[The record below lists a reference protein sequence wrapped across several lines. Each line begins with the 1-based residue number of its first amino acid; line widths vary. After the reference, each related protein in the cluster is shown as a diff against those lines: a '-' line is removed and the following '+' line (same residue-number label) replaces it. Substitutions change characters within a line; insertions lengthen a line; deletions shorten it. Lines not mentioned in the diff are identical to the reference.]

1 MTAPCICTAR
11 APAALAL
18 LATRKSSRS
27 FQRAR
32 RLGFQAAA
40 GGARGSRRSIV
51 LKRNTRARGVP
62 YSTPSA
68 VGRHVLTLDDSVGI
82 PQYPPARGASR
93 PLFYPLWT
101 TVYSHPFQGPL
112 SGRPQ
117 PWATLSSVGSSTE
130 SMPSSE
136 PSSRPGPLTSIPVP
150 YSGIDPQLLGFWLLS
165 GTRVGIRTCDLSIK
179 GSNPLPTRLWRAGL
193 F

>member
-1 MTAPCICTAR
+1 MESWA
-11 APAALAL
+11 
-18 LATRKSSRS
+18 
-27 FQRAR
+27 
-32 RLGFQAAA
+32 
-40 GGARGSRRSIV
+40 
-51 LKRNTRARGVP
+51 NTRARGVP

-68 VGRHVLTLDDSVGI
+68 VGRHVLTLDNSVGI

-179 GSNPLPTRLWRAGL
+179 GSNPLPTWLWRAGL
-193 F
+193 EVGGGYYKAKRNRVRHSWHSYGPVGTVGSALIFFPPFHYT